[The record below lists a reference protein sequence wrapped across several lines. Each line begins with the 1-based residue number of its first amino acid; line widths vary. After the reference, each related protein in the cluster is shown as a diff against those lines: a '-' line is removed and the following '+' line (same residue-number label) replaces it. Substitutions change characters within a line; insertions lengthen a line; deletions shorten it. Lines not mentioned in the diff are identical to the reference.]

1 MEAVNRR
8 EGKNMDIQIIKTSNS
23 VGTIYD
29 VFVDGSW
36 ELSRTSPDNIFTWLA
51 EKTRENT
58 IKLDYVER

>member
-1 MEAVNRR
+1 
-8 EGKNMDIQIIKTSNS
+8 MDIQIIKTSNS